1 MNIQE
6 RQNLPESLDKLAAQ
20 GLLYRRAKR
29 IRNVRMLLVALIAI
43 AALAGFY
50 CQNNH
55 FTSGVMIA
63 VIFTWFLDQ
72 IVLKEL
78 ERKIKQE
85 AATIHEEFDCEVLDL
100 PWPDYK
106 RVKRPTRDRIKQLAR
121 LARKKPKIVKNLK
134 DWYTPNRIPDKKTQ
148 AQIFC
153 QKMNCWW
160 DLNLRKCWRIILA
173 VAFSSFVAMA
183 VLFAVLTG
191 ITVAKFLALVASTL
205 RILAWGITE
214 WKGQGEAI
222 KTVQGLHELLSKS
235 SDNPPMSSSFVRSI
249 QDEIFEHRIK
259 NPPVPEWLFWLK
271 RDRQEAEAANS

>member
-1 MNIQE
+1 MSIQE
-6 RQNLPESLDKLAAQ
+6 RQNLPESLEKLAAQ

-78 ERKIKQE
+78 ERKIKRE

-106 RVKRPTRDRIKQLAR
+106 RVKRPTRDRIRQLAR
-121 LARKKPKIVKNLK
+121 LARRKPKNIKNLK
-134 DWYTPNRIPDKKTQ
+134 DWYTPDRIPNEKTQ
-148 AQIFC
+148 AQVFC

-160 DLNLRKCWRIILA
+160 DLNLRKRWRTVLSVSLWAFAGFSILLA
-173 VAFSSFVAMA
+173 VV
-183 VLFAVLTG
+183 TE
-191 ITVAKFLALVASTL
+191 ITVAMFVGLVASGL
-205 RILAWGITE
+205 RILAWGIAE
-214 WKGQGEAI
+214 LKGQGEAI

-235 SDNPPMSSSFVRSI
+235 SDNPSMSSSYVRSI

-259 NPPVPEWLFWLK
+259 NPPVPGWFFWLN
-271 RDRQEAEAANS
+271 RNRQEAEAANS